1 MRANLES
8 LTAGRRFNGTVRE
21 RDKVIRGFKKE
32 ETPIL
37 KNHRIFYNYIRPHQS
52 LAGATPSDIACVDL
66 QLGNNKW
73 LDLIKKSLSA
83 ISNLPTKN

>member
-1 MRANLES
+1 M
-8 LTAGRRFNGTVRE
+8 
-21 RDKVIRGFKKE
+21 RGFKD
-32 ETPIL
+32 INSARMIMSAWL
-37 KNHRIFYNYIRPHQS
+37 IHYNYIRPHQS